1 MCGAQPSFPVLF
13 HSLVRKEAQ
22 GQRGIP

>member
-1 MCGAQPSFPVLF
+1 MRGAQASFPVLF
-13 HSLVRKEAQ
+13 RGLVRKEAQ